1 VRCVI
6 EQILIDEPT
15 SGPTKHLMCLW
26 GFAPGAE
33 GRLPQQGFAEE
44 VMAAIPLPTSV
55 QGDDE
60 QTQPIKLIQDS
71 GRVGHS

>member
-1 VRCVI
+1 
-6 EQILIDEPT
+6 
-15 SGPTKHLMCLW
+15 MCLCVL
-26 GFAPGAE
+26 APGAE

-60 QTQPIKLIQDS
+60 QTLPIKLIQDS